1 MTQLLAL
8 GRTQPRL
15 VSAAV
20 GIGLADPLA
29 QQLIR
34 DPQLGGGGSL

>member
-1 MTQLLAL
+1 MPQLLTL
-8 GRTQPRL
+8 GRTRPLL
-15 VSAAV
+15 VGTTV

-34 DPQLGGGGSL
+34 DPQLDSDSSL